1 MLKEFLVAMGEQ
13 YPFGDM
19 GEVLTEDTKVFVK
32 KILKIS
38 CEEEREM
45 IGNMTHFL
53 KVARH

>member
-1 MLKEFLVAMGEQ
+1 MPKEILVPMGKQ

-19 GEVLTEDTKVFVK
+19 GDVLTEDTKVFVK

-38 CEEEREM
+38 CEEEREI

>member
-38 CEEEREM
+38 CEEEREI